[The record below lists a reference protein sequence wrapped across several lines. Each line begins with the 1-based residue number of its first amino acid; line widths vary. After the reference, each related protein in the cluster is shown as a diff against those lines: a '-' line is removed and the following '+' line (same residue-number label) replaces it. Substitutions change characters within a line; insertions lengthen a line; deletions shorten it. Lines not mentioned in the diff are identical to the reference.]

1 MGIEEGKM
9 WIEERKNGHGVQ
21 EKNITTPGLD
31 RTAIDAV
38 AKE

>member
-21 EKNITTPGLD
+21 EKNITTSVL
-31 RTAIDAV
+31 IDNI
-38 AKE
+38 